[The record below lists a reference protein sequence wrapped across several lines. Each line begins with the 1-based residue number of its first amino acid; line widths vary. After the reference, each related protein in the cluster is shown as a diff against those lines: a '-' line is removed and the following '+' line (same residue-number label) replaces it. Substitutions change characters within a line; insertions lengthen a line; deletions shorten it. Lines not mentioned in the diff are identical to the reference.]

1 MIIDSETNFVYFSEL
16 LRQKPRYMAFHQKL
30 SQLLDRLGIA
40 YDYLPETRD
49 IWCRDYMPL
58 QVSQDRYVGFSYD
71 PDYLKGERW
80 QHLRTYS
87 GLVYEPMEMKTEKSA
102 IILDGGNVIRWKDKV
117 ILTDKIVSE
126 NAHQFTKT
134 QLIRRLEEVF
144 RVDHIIL
151 IPRYPEDIFGHA
163 DGMLRFIDGQ
173 TLLIDGFLKSKESG
187 IGDQLLSVLKEHH
200 LEAIPLDFDVPV
212 QSRHNWG
219 YLNFLQLENLLLL
232 PQFGIAEDQQALQQI
247 SALFPEAARKDQV
260 HTIDAQE
267 LIRDGGALNCISW
280 NIRI

>member
-1 MIIDSETNFVYFSEL
+1 MITDAETNFVYFSEL

-49 IWCRDYMPL
+49 IWCRDYMPV
-58 QVSQDRYVGFSYD
+58 QVSLDSFVGFSYD

-126 NAHQFTKT
+126 NAHQLTKS
-134 QLIRRLEEVF
+134 QLIQGLEEVF
-144 RVDHIIL
+144 RVDQIIL
-151 IPRYPEDIFGHA
+151 IPRFPEDIFGHA

-173 TLLIDGFLKSKESG
+173 TLLMDGFLKSKESG
-187 IGDQLLSVLKEHH
+187 IGDQVLSVLKKHH
-200 LEAIPLDFDVPV
+200 IGVIPLEFKVPV

-219 YLNFLQLENLLLL
+219 YLNFLQMKNLLLL
-232 PQFGIAEDQQALQQI
+232 PQFGIAEDPQALQQI
-247 SALFPEAARKDQV
+247 SALFPEVARKGQV
-260 HTIDAQE
+260 HTIDAQD

-280 NIRI
+280 NIRV